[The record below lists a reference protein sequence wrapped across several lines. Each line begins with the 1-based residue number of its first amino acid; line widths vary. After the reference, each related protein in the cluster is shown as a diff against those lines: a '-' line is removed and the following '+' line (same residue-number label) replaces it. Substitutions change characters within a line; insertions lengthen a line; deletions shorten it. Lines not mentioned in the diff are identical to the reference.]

1 MNVEFKI
8 RGISQHSVPTP
19 KSAPVKTPAMD
30 VNYKVNFSNM
40 FANLAM
46 TKKGCGS
53 CRGTF

>member
-8 RGISQHSVPTP
+8 RGITQHSVPTP

-30 VNYKVNFSNM
+30 LNYKINFSNM